1 MVEVEVRFKFPDLYC
16 TSAFI
21 YLVHANVG
29 EFINNF
35 RIFISLAEIRS
46 RKLNFLPHRDS
57 IPLLHKYFVLRK
69 EKNCPFEWIA
79 VLHFVKEILQFVNL
93 LELAITVAA

>member
-69 EKNCPFEWIA
+69 EKI
-79 VLHFVKEILQFVNL
+79 VLLNGLQCCILLKKFCSL
-93 LELAITVAA
+93 